1 MVSNDFFRSG
11 NGSSVRFCQ
20 YYGLIQSFFK
30 DKIYGQHQKGKAY
43 DVVES
48 ECFVS
53 ENQQTK
59 DHKNCQ
65 GYHFLQ
71 HLKLNK
77 AKRTSVALISDA
89 VGRHLK
95 HVFEQSN
102 RPTDEYY
109 PCQVELIKT
118 SDILKLEVTIPG

>member
-1 MVSNDFFRSG
+1 MVANDLFQSG
-11 NGSSVRFCQ
+11 NGSLIGFYKYS
-20 YYGLIQSFFK
+20 GLSLSFFK
-30 DKIYGQHQKGKAY
+30 DKIHGQHQKGKA
-43 DVVES
+43 DDMVKA

-65 GYHFLQ
+65 GYYFLQ
-71 HLKLNK
+71 HLQLNK

-95 HVFEQSN
+95 HVFKQSN

-109 PCQVELIKT
+109 PCQVELVKT